1 MRQCFAVEV
10 LKVRGINVE
19 DSVRR
24 GRWSAVKGRLDAFD
38 RQGLV
43 RLIGDL
49 YRASSANRR
58 FLDARLMPESAG
70 VESYRRIVATAIYP
84 DPFSKRPISIRD
96 AAAAI
101 TDYKRSTGDLAG
113 TVDLMLTFV
122 EAGTEQAA
130 DLGYGDDAYFNALA
144 SRLNDVAKAFGD
156 LPEAARHRTLARLE
170 RIRSRAQHCGW
181 GYGDVVDDMVATLI
195 RRGAPRTPSR
205 SSRR

>member
-1 MRQCFAVEV
+1 VEC
-10 LKVRGINVE
+10 G
-19 DSVRR
+19 
-24 GRWSAVKGRLDAFD
+24 KGRLDAFD

-70 VESYRRIVATAIYP
+70 VESYRRIVAGAIYP

-101 TDYKRSTGDLAG
+101 TDYKRATGDLAG

-130 DLGYGDDAYFNALA
+130 DLGYGDDDYFNALA
-144 SRLNDVAKAFGD
+144 SRLNDVAKV
-156 LPEAARHRTLARLE
+156 
-170 RIRSRAQHCGW
+170 IR
-181 GYGDVVDDMVATLI
+181 
-195 RRGAPRTPSR
+195 
-205 SSRR
+205 